1 MHVALAGR
9 TAGAQ
14 WLVIWLADADS
25 LLKKYGYAL
34 PLYMLICLALL
45 YSDYSTVSK
54 YQQIPSPLYGGD
66 YYKGLG
72 DIIHVLDGGSIFEN
86 AQMKGEVPL
95 APWLYFLLVAIFSKL
110 TGMAAMAAMLN
121 FTLLVD
127 VAVLALFWFLIRE
140 ITKNDFAPSLAVLIV
155 FSFGFTPVMKYSFFS
170 SVISFPVF
178 ILALYYF
185 LKQPTLKTAA
195 IAGVALG
202 LAGLS
207 NSQAFFVAFITFGIA
222 ALAFLLPKLVDLKT
236 RKMTLTPESL
246 SSLKLYATIFAIG
259 FLLSLLFWY
268 RPIFEYRG
276 ATPNDIQN
284 ITVPDVKNPA
294 YLWGSI
300 TDLFSFALLPFKS
313 GFAWVFSFLSLAGI
327 YYAYKTRSELA
338 SAFIII
344 LLAAWFIS
352 IIHPLITLPLFNKHF
367 VNFMMND
374 QLYPTLIPLLVSFGI
389 VFANDSLKQYSSTVK
404 AVAFAALLLIAYA
417 NYSDY
422 WKARS
427 ATQFEK
433 AGAEPLAAPYADLA
447 GWIRSNTNAN
457 DVFLTSNEDGFMMN
471 SLTGRKR
478 VTYRR
483 AHASPYVNMHGRMA
497 DAAVMAYGTNDA
509 VRAELLRKYDVRYL
523 LWTNRWVLNE
533 FQFDAQ
539 GQLQGFFDPMTVPA
553 NASNAAYWDSNG
565 VRYLEVNM
573 PMDPAPR
580 TGVPT
585 YDQLVAL
592 PANMSYEPLAPGLY
606 GNFELVKAFSY
617 GGQDIFRIYKRRG

>member
-1 MHVALAGR
+1 M
-9 TAGAQ
+9 
-14 WLVIWLADADS
+14 LV
-25 LLKKYGYAL
+25 
-34 PLYMLICLALL
+34 CLALL
-45 YSDYSTVSK
+45 FNDYSTISK

-72 DIIHVLDGGSIFEN
+72 DIIHILDGGSILEN

-127 VAVLALFWFLIRE
+127 VAVFILFYYLIRE
-140 ITKNDFAPSLAVLIV
+140 ITKNAFAPSLAVLLV

-170 SVISFPVF
+170 SVISFPIF
-178 ILALYYF
+178 ILSLYYF
-185 LKQPTLKTAA
+185 LKQPSLKTAA
-195 IAGVALG
+195 IAGTALG

-222 ALAFLLPKLVDLKT
+222 AAVYLLPKLIDLKE
-236 RKMTLTPESL
+236 RKPTLMPESIAA
-246 SSLKLYATIFAIG
+246 LKPYVLIFAIG

-276 ATPNDIQN
+276 STPNDIQN

-294 YLWGSI
+294 YLWGSV

-313 GFAWVFSFLSLAGI
+313 GFTWIFSFLSLAGI

-338 SAFIII
+338 SVFIII

-352 IIHPLITLPLFNKHF
+352 IIHPLITLPLLNKHF
-367 VNFMMND
+367 VNFMMSD

-389 VFANDSLKQYSSTVK
+389 VFANESLKQSNTIK
-404 AVAFAALLLIAYA
+404 AMAFAALLLIAYM
-417 NYSDY
+417 NYADY
-422 WKARS
+422 WKARGD
-427 ATQFEK
+427 TVWEK
-433 AGAEPLAAPYADLA
+433 AGKEPLATPYADLA
-447 GWIRSNTNAN
+447 SWIRGSTAPD

-471 SLTGRKR
+471 SLTGRK
-478 VTYRR
+478 VVSYRR
-483 AHASPYVNMHGRMA
+483 AHASPYVNMHERMA

-509 VRAELLRKYDVRYL
+509 LRAELLKKYNVKYL

-553 NASNAAYWDSNG
+553 NASNAAYWGSNG
-565 VRYLEVNM
+565 VRYLEANM

-585 YDQLVAL
+585 YDQLIAL
-592 PANMSYEPLAPGLY
+592 PANFSYEPLANGIY
-606 GNFELVKAFSY
+606 NNFELAKTFNY
-617 GGQDIFRIYKRRG
+617 GGQDVFRIYRIKISG